1 MSLKLNYHQ
10 FAFLNDQK
18 RTTTSQDKTL
28 FSWKM
33 FFLRANITRKWQGKK
48 YIYVIKFVKIIN
60 RPSVAG
66 AVLQTALLLID
77 WLIMSL
83 ILFLQIFTT
92 IRTRE
97 LKLLE
102 NVHPTRCVMCQVSH
116 VTCHLSCVTCHL
128 SNIYIYIYILYIKI
142 GQISG
147 ATWLSTGPKLS
158 SFGWYMQ
165 F

>member
-1 MSLKLNYHQ
+1 
-10 FAFLNDQK
+10 
-18 RTTTSQDKTL
+18 
-28 FSWKM
+28 
-33 FFLRANITRKWQGKK
+33 
-48 YIYVIKFVKIIN
+48 
-60 RPSVAG
+60 
-66 AVLQTALLLID
+66 
-77 WLIMSL
+77 MSL
-83 ILFLQIFTT
+83 ILFLQIFIT

-158 SFGWYMQ
+158 SFG
-165 F
+165 